1 MTARQAVGALAAA
14 GVLVLAAG
22 ACSSADDPEP
32 DVADLSF
39 EPVATLSVD
48 EAGFDVDELDIT
60 AGDTIT
66 LVNTGEGPH
75 SFTSTDPL
83 RDTGELLPGEEVL
96 MRFDEAGEV
105 QAHDGTDPEAQVTIV
120 VAERSDAG

>member
-1 MTARQAVGALAAA
+1 VAALVAA
-14 GVLVLAAG
+14 GMLVLAGG
-22 ACSSADDPEP
+22 ACSAADDPEP

-48 EAGFDVDELDIT
+48 ESGFDVDQLDIT

-66 LVNTGEGPH
+66 LVNAGDEPH

-105 QAHDGTDPEAQVTIV
+105 QAHDGTDPDAEVTIV
-120 VAERSDAG
+120 VAERPDED